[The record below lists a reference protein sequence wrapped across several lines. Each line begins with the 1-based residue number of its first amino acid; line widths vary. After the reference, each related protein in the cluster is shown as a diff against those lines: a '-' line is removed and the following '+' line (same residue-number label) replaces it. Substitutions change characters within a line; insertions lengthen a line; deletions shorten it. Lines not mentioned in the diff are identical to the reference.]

1 MRKCLCHKDLRG
13 FVYVFLPPYLM
24 EWAQKTAVFM
34 QMIRIML
41 LKMILFFCTIGR
53 GEWYLISAR
62 GSLRERRGLH
72 PEKIGE
78 SLEADY
84 KCFN

>member
-34 QMIRIML
+34 QMIRIMI
-41 LKMILFFCTIGR
+41 LKMILFLVLS
-53 GEWYLISAR
+53 LIQNCIIT
-62 GSLRERRGLH
+62 GLFKNH
-72 PEKIGE
+72 EVSEGGFYA
-78 SLEADY
+78 SVLSV
-84 KCFN
+84 

>member
-34 QMIRIML
+34 QMIRIMI
-41 LKMILFFCTIGR
+41 LKTILFLVLS
-53 GEWYLISAR
+53 LIQTA
-62 GSLRERRGLH
+62 
-72 PEKIGE
+72 
-78 SLEADY
+78 
-84 KCFN
+84 